1 MSVKNISSTVTVT
14 TTATYSW
21 NILSTT
27 CGTQITMS
35 NPTTG
40 TLQPGTTTLTQTVTF
55 PDTCLVNICLEVT
68 EELNCVEQVCFDLSD
83 GSVFTDYS
91 WNCVTISESQKTCIV
106 EETSNGIFATEAECL
121 ACIQNANCSYCN
133 NTTTSCNDYAI
144 TATYDCTSGLS
155 LNWGGNVYT
164 GQISC
169 VYLGVNIA
177 TAPCTEYILAQ
188 GINGTQLTNLTG
200 LLNNGTYSVNINAVL
215 ENGCIIT
222 SNSIVVN
229 CPGTPQVE
237 WNLECCQT
245 TDTSGSMAGY
255 LDRYYILDITNNDLS
270 QPLYIDFSFFQVA
283 DRIKVYDF
291 SELDVLLG
299 IPTNLDSVT
308 PIADTRYVGM
318 ELSCYPPNV
327 SGNLTYGFAQ
337 IIDISPTYLSSGA
350 PISVMQGLSPAWS
363 LLMPCNENY
372 QQSYTSTLPCAGCTN
387 AGSAYNIPKNCE
399 GVNVPECEPVDII
412 GCGRL
417 TITPSALNTVG
428 TVISPNI
435 VGNRKKLFIWLES
448 NDCNTGCTAAVFKVL
463 CPGCYGCDVNCDVT
477 YDCVNGLQFSN
488 CIAPNY
494 IYKVCYYDSN
504 GVQICS
510 SVTPGQILPNRNYT
524 IKIINPTIDNCFKE
538 VNIVVDCCTIP
549 NFRTSLGLC
558 YVDTNEGY
566 AYTSLNSS
574 HTSLQVKFLVDITN
588 PNYIGNE
595 HEFDNMYLGYG
606 ACISSCTNYV
616 QLGVGVLVGGYMEY
630 TTTNLISLNS
640 FESIYAIFSDSAGT
654 IYSLSD
660 GNYKFVL
667 IEGACTNEVSV
678 TVDCGCITPAF
689 KSPFVGFLNID
700 PSSAYFNFET
710 LTTHSSGVITVGFKN
725 PSASYVTGQ
734 YDTQWLKL
742 TPTTITDC
750 SAYGTNIYYVPLLHE
765 STPSIPGYDDTYK
778 TAAVSLVSPVRIWGI
793 YDNASNIFP
802 PHNPIDVT
810 NCEKLLFSI
819 TDGTCNGYSTVPI
832 TAVACES
839 CESELTSFNVH
850 PAIGFFNDYLFG
862 TVGHYFGNASA
873 SSANGTVVDVTT
885 DLNNGAYMWS
895 LPDRVAQPTYL
906 QAKDTTNGDTL
917 ITTGLPDNQFI
928 PISFTSNTMNN
939 NNISLT
945 PTNVSTLHDTWIY
958 HNSTDSAQYNPI
970 LGFAMTN
977 FVCIPGSDN
986 MRLDIEL
993 QVQIPT
999 TNIMINSTN
1008 ITNNNIIGQL
1018 LFTGSYPGITTLI
1031 FGVMTSHGNNNVTVD
1046 LDLTNT
1052 TATSTVP
1059 AFTNLAQS
1067 FHLTFNLDCTDVL

>member
-21 NILSTT
+21 NILSTA

-91 WNCVTISESQKTCIV
+91 WNCVTVSENQKTCIV

-133 NTTTSCNDYAI
+133 NTTTSCSDYAI
-144 TATYDCTSGLS
+144 TATYDCTNGLS

-177 TAPCTEYILAQ
+177 TAPCTENVLATN
-188 GINGTQLTNLTG
+188 INGTQLTNLTG
-200 LLNNGTYSVNINAVL
+200 LLPNGTYSVNVNAVL

-255 LDRYYILDITNNDLS
+255 LDKYYILDITNNDIS

-283 DRIKVYDF
+283 DRIKVYDY

-299 IPTNLDSVT
+299 IPTNLGSVT

-318 ELSCYPPNV
+318 ELGCYPPNIN
-327 SGNLTYGFAQ
+327 SNLTYGFVEITDDLWINVAQ
-337 IIDISPTYLSSGA
+337 
-350 PISVMQGLSPAWS
+350 PISVMQTLSPTWS
-363 LLMPCNENY
+363 LLMPCNDNY
-372 QQSYTSTLPCAGCTN
+372 QMMLPGCIPCSN
-387 AGSAYNIPKNCE
+387 AGLAYNIPKNCANAP
-399 GVNVPECEPVDII
+399 NVPDCEPVDII

-417 TITPSALNTVG
+417 TITPSTLSTVG

-448 NDCNTGCTAAVFKVL
+448 NDCGTGCTAAVFKVL

-477 YDCVNGLQFSN
+477 YDCVNGLQFLN

-494 IYKVCYYDSN
+494 IYQVCYYDNN

-524 IKIINPTIDNCFKE
+524 IKIINPTTDNCFKE
-538 VNIVVDCCTIP
+538 VNLLVDCCDIP
-549 NFRTSLGLC
+549 TFRSAAGLC
-558 YVDTNEGY
+558 YTNTDEGY
-566 AYTSLNSS
+566 VFATFTTA
-574 HTSLQVKFLVDITN
+574 HTNMSIKFLVSTNLTTN
-588 PNYIGNE
+588 PGYVAQQYTGK
-595 HEFDNMYLGYG
+595 YLGYG
-606 ACISSCTNYV
+606 ACPSNTCSSYI
-616 QLGVGVLVGGYMEY
+616 QLGTGTLNGNYMEY
-630 TTTNLISLNS
+630 ETVNNSVDLAIGDSVFALFNNSSGSILNLPNG
-640 FESIYAIFSDSAGT
+640 E
-654 IYSLSD
+654 
-660 GNYKFVL
+660 YKF
-667 IEGACTNEVSV
+667 IFIDGDCTAETSF
-678 TVDCGCITPAF
+678 TVNCGCITPEF
-689 KSPFVGFLNID
+689 KSPFVSFLVTD
-700 PSSAYFNFET
+700 PSSAYFTFET
-710 LTTHSSGVITVGFKN
+710 LTTHQSGVMTVGIKN
-725 PSASYVTGQ
+725 PSAGYITGQ
-734 YDTQWLKL
+734 YDNQWLKL
-742 TPTTITDC
+742 TPTTITDP

-765 STPSIPGYDDTYK
+765 STPSIPGYADTYK

-793 YDNASNIFP
+793 YDNTSNIFP

-832 TAVACES
+832 TVVACES
-839 CESELTSFNVH
+839 CESELTSFNVY
-850 PAIGFFNDYLFG
+850 PAISFYNDYLLG
-862 TVGHYFGNASA
+862 AVGHYFGGAGA
-873 SSANGTVVDVTT
+873 SSANGTVVDVRT
-885 DLNNGAYMWS
+885 DLNNSAYVWS

-906 QAKDTTNGDTL
+906 QAKDTANSDTL

-945 PTNVSTLHDTWIY
+945 PTNVSTEHTTWIY
-958 HNSTDSAQYNPI
+958 HNGINNTQYNPV
-970 LGFAMTN
+970 LGFALTN

-993 QVQIPT
+993 QVQIPA
-999 TNIMINSTN
+999 TNVVINSTN
-1008 ITNNNIIGQL
+1008 ITNNNIVGQL
-1018 LFTGSYPGITTLI
+1018 LSTGSYPGITTLT
-1031 FGVMTSHGNNNVTVD
+1031 FGVMTSHGNNNVAVD

-1067 FHLTFNLDCTDVL
+1067 FNLTFNLDCTDVL